1 MVVYRNGFT
10 YAANIF
16 VLALALVLFVTVDS
30 QVTQFRILCLVCVA
44 LGATTTLFYV
54 SVVKEPSLSKKAL
67 EGEAQYKRS
76 LGQVDIKKDEK
87 KKAGKTAGDWLCE
100 AQFYIFGVVYMF
112 ARISLNTCATMLP
125 LYLTTV
131 S

>member
-30 QVTQFRILCLVCVA
+30 QVTQFRILGIVCVG
-44 LGATTTLFYV
+44 LGAVTTLFYISTV
-54 SVVKEPSLSKKAL
+54 QEPSLSRKAL
-67 EGEAQYKRS
+67 EGEAAYKKS
-76 LGQVDIKKDEK
+76 LGQVDIKKDE

-112 ARISLNTCATMLP
+112 ARISLNTTATMMP

>member
-1 MVVYRNGFT
+1 M
-10 YAANIF
+10 
-16 VLALALVLFVTVDS
+16 
-30 QVTQFRILCLVCVA
+30 CVG
-44 LGATTTLFYV
+44 LGAVTTLFYISTV
-54 SVVKEPSLSKKAL
+54 QEPSLSRKAL
-67 EGEAQYKRS
+67 EGEAAYKKS
-76 LGQVDIKKDEK
+76 LGQVDIKKDE

-112 ARISLNTCATMLP
+112 ARISLNTTATMMP

>member
-30 QVTQFRILCLVCVA
+30 QVTQFRILGLVCVG
-44 LGATTTLFYV
+44 LGATTTLFYI
-54 SVVKEPSLSKKAL
+54 STVKEPSLSKKAL
-67 EGEAQYKRS
+67 EGEDQYKRS
-76 LGQVDIKKDEK
+76 LGQVEIKNDK

-100 AQFYIFGVVYMF
+100 AQFYIFGIVYMF
-112 ARISLNTCATMLP
+112 ARISLNTTATMMP